1 MFKLKTTRAIAWM
14 SALIG
19 LMSCVAAG
27 AAGPDASHAEATAMV
42 HDVEA
47 NHIKDLDDAQLVAR
61 FQRLAESDLVAY
73 LEAGTAKLN
82 EYELWMSREERLN
95 GQPIQKPFINYIKYR
110 HSPRQIYVKWLPE
123 SAKAGQEIIYD
134 ELKRR
139 DAMLGHIGGA
149 FNLMSTWIA
158 LDGSMARSNSVHSI
172 RDIGLQG
179 AIEHIAEATRY
190 RLAHNGP
197 KQTAAVS
204 VVRFNGER
212 VVMLVWVAP
221 AGDKASYAHRTAIYL
236 DLQRPLIRKIESWDD
251 QDELLER
258 IVFTKVTPA
267 RFSDLDF
274 DPKNPAYSF

>member
-1 MFKLKTTRAIAWM
+1 MHSLNKTLFIAWLA
-14 SALIG
+14 ALIT
-19 LMSCVAAG
+19 LTCSTAVVAA
-27 AAGPDASHAEATAMV
+27 APDTSHAEATAMV
-42 HDVEA
+42 RDIEA
-47 NHIKDLDDAQLVAR
+47 NRIKDLDDAQLVAR

-73 LEAGTAKLN
+73 LEAGAAKLN

-95 GQPIQKPFINYIKYR
+95 GQPIQKPFVNYIKYR
-110 HSPRQIYVKWLPE
+110 HNPRQIYVKWLPE

-139 DAMLGHIGGA
+139 DAMLGHMGGA

-158 LDGSMARSNSVHSI
+158 LDGSMARSNSAHSI

-179 AIEHIAEATRY
+179 AIEHIAEAARY
-190 RLAHNGP
+190 RLAHSGP
-197 KQTAAVS
+197 KQAAAVS
-204 VVRFNGER
+204 VVRLNGER

-221 AGDKASYAHRTAIYL
+221 AGDKGSYAHRSAIYL
-236 DLQRPLIRKIESWDD
+236 DLQRPLIRKIESWDE

-258 IVFTKVTPA
+258 IVFTKVNPA